1 MILDEAA
8 FHNWYSH
15 QAALTR
21 APMGYSRTLP
31 ADRGGRPPSR
41 AIYQNIGPILDP
53 NTEFHSSGHELSEYV
68 VKVHLKVTDDATG
81 RIKGQIFNY
90 LSLLASPGKAAVS
103 N

>member
-1 MILDEAA
+1 MDEAA
-8 FHNWYSH
+8 FHNWYSQ

-31 ADRGGRPPSR
+31 ADGGRSPSR

-53 NTEFHSSGHELSEYV
+53 KTEFDSSGHELSEYV
-68 VKVHLKVTDDATG
+68 VKVYLKVTDDATG